1 MIKIETNTKGR
12 PEQNVW
18 IFSDP
23 HYNHK
28 NICRGVT
35 NWRTPDGQVPESATR
50 DFPNLDKMNAAIVNN
65 INNCAM
71 PDDLL
76 ICLGDWSFGGFES
89 IREFWDRIMCK
100 NVHLILGNHDHHIDN
115 NRNGCRGLFKSVS
128 HYNTLEMGQFKFRLM
143 HYPISSWD
151 GLNKGVMHLHG
162 HCHLPTHLRF
172 GKGQRMDVG
181 MDGHPEFR
189 PYNVMDE
196 VVPLLRHRPKM
207 SEIGDFDHHLDDILN
222 KDGNDTSRVKVY

>member
-1 MIKIETNTKGR
+1 MIKVDVNSKGR
-12 PEQNVW
+12 PENNVW

-35 NWRTPDGQVPESATR
+35 NWRTSDGEIPITQTR
-50 DFPNLDKMNAAIVNN
+50 NFPTIEKMNAAIVNN

-71 PDDLL
+71 PDDTL

-100 NVHLILGNHDHHIDN
+100 NIHLILGNHDHHIDR
-115 NRNGCRGLFKSVS
+115 NRDGSQGLFKSVS

-162 HCHLPTHLRF
+162 HCHLPTNLRF

-196 VVPLLRHRPKM
+196 VVPLLRHREKL
-207 SEIGDFDHHLDDILN
+207 SEMPNDHHLDDLVN
-222 KDGNDTSRVKVY
+222 KDNG

>member
-1 MIKIETNTKGR
+1 MIKVDVNSKGR
-12 PEQNVW
+12 PENNVW

-35 NWRTPDGQVPESATR
+35 NWRTSDGEIPISQTR
-50 DFPNLDKMNAAIVNN
+50 DFATIEKMNTSIVNN
-65 INNCAM
+65 INSCAM
-71 PDDLL
+71 PDDIL

-100 NVHLILGNHDHHIDN
+100 NIHLILGNHDHHIDR
-115 NRNGCRGLFKSVS
+115 NRDGSQGLFKSVS
-128 HYNTLEMGQFKFRLM
+128 HYNTLEIGQFKFRLM

-151 GLNKGVMHLHG
+151 GLGKGVMHLHG
-162 HCHLPTHLRF
+162 HCHLPTNLRLS
-172 GKGQRMDVG
+172 KGQRMDVG

-189 PYNVMDE
+189 PYHVMRE
-196 VVPLLRHRPKM
+196 CVQLLKGRPIK
-207 SEIGDFDHHLDDILN
+207 SEIGNDHHTEEL
-222 KDGNDTSRVKVY
+222 KGVVG

>member
-1 MIKIETNTKGR
+1 MIKIEVNSKGR
-12 PEQNVW
+12 PENNIW

-23 HYNHK
+23 HFNHK

-35 NWRTPDGQVPESATR
+35 AWRTPNGEIPISQTR
-50 DFPNLDKMNAAIVNN
+50 DFQTIEKMNSAIVNN
-65 INNCAM
+65 INSCAM
-71 PDDLL
+71 PDDTL

-100 NVHLILGNHDHHIDN
+100 NIHLILGNHDHHIER
-115 NRNGCRGLFKSVS
+115 NRDGIQDLFLSVS
-128 HYNTLEMGQFKFRLM
+128 HYNTLELGQFKFRLM

-151 GLNKGVMHLHG
+151 GLGKGVMHLHG

-172 GKGQRMDVG
+172 GQGQRMDVG

-196 VVPLLRHRPKM
+196 VVPLLRHRPKK
-207 SEIGDFDHHLDDILN
+207 SEIGDYDHHLDDIQN
-222 KDGNDTSRVKVY
+222 KDNG